1 LVDDDDAY
9 SEDKHLSMHN
19 SFCYLKA
26 QKKAEE
32 DAEAA
37 LIAEAIAN
45 RRAEREARK
54 REKIAQKIAAQENAR
69 LLAEKMV
76 LDDVWTQEQQIR

>member
-1 LVDDDDAY
+1 MIMMLILTTKR
-9 SEDKHLSMHN
+9 SHFFN
-19 SFCYLKA
+19 FIFYLKA
-26 QKKAEE
+26 KKKAEE